1 MIKTNGQ
8 NSRESYVDH
17 KQQVAAISSRA
28 PHDSEATKEALLRA
42 GTELFARYGFDGVRV
57 EAIARKAGV
66 NKALISYHFGGKRK
80 LYLAILSL
88 TFREVAASA
97 EQLVRSPGPAP
108 DLLKAFVRGFHDL
121 VVKRRPSFPAL
132 LLREVLSQQRL
143 PQEIVT
149 DLIRLFG
156 VTRQIIERGV
166 REGSLRP
173 VDPVLAHLSLIGSLV
188 FFFATEPARKHE
200 AEAGAF
206 PWPLPSAGDYIRH
219 IEDQMIRG
227 LTVGSPTDKEMH
239 DATK

>member
-1 MIKTNGQ
+1 LTRSKLQPT
-8 NSRESYVDH
+8 
-17 KQQVAAISSRA
+17 SSRA

-42 GTELFARYGFDGVRV
+42 GTELFAQHGFDGVRV

-80 LYLAILSL
+80 LYLAILGS
-88 TFREVAASA
+88 TFKEVAASA
-97 EQLVRSPGPAP
+97 EELVHSSQPAP
-108 DLLKAFVRGFHDL
+108 DMLKAFVRGFHDL

-143 PQEIVT
+143 PPEIVT

-173 VDPVLAHLSLIGSLV
+173 VDPILAHLSLIGSLV
-188 FFFATEPARKHE
+188 FFFATEPARRHE
-200 AEAGAF
+200 AETGAF
-206 PWPLPSAGDYIRH
+206 PWPLPSPGDYIRH

-227 LTVGSPTDKEMH
+227 LMAESPSEKEPH
-239 DATK
+239 DA